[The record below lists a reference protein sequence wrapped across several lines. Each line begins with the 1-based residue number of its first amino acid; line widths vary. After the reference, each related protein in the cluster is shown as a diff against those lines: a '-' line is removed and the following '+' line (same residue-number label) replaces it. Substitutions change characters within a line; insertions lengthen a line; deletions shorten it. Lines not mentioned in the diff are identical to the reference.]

1 MSDHEARVLAIDAGG
16 TMTDTFIVDGS
27 GSFVVGKAQTTPDDE
42 SVGFMESAHDALAQ
56 WDSTPAESFGAIASG
71 IYSGTAMLNR
81 LLSRTGRRIGAIVTA
96 GQEDYLR
103 IERGIQTYLGFSYS
117 DRLHL
122 ATHFHNEPIVERE
135 LVKGVRGRIDVL
147 GAEVLPLRE
156 ADARAAAAEL
166 LDAEVEGICVCL
178 LFGYRNAEHEI
189 RVGEILEEAKR
200 ERGLDGRAR
209 ISRLRALP
217 AASRPAAP
225 QLDPDRGL
233 RRRAVAGDHAER
245 PRRDQARR
253 RRV

>member
-1 MSDHEARVLAIDAGG
+1 
-16 TMTDTFIVDGS
+16 
-27 GSFVVGKAQTTPDDE
+27 
-42 SVGFMESAHDALAQ
+42 
-56 WDSTPAESFGAIASG
+56 
-71 IYSGTAMLNR
+71 MLNR

-156 ADARAAAAEL
+156 ADAREAAAEL
-166 LDAEVEGICVCL
+166 LDAGVEGICVCL

-189 RVGEILEEAKR
+189 GSARSSR
-200 ERGLDGRAR
+200 RSRRAR
-209 ISRLRALP
+209 ASTARCRSTSP
-217 AASRPAAP
+217 RSSTRCAATCRGSTRP
-225 QLDPDRGL
+225 
-233 RRRAVAGDHAER
+233 
-245 PRRDQARR
+245 
-253 RRV
+253 